1 MNFPFGLCYNALLRY
16 LYLETTPCAPS
27 HGYISSFLGFAVV
40 SSPLTNDPFGLCL
53 PSLRVLL
60 VFLQTSKSKICKYP
74 LPPLLHV
81 CRPDPLFSELL
92 PRFARPFTSHV
103 RTFTPPLLY
112 SFLEV
117 LETG

>member
-1 MNFPFGLCYNALLRY
+1 MPLVIVPSPLWGKTSLAAGAFNLPSLLMNFPFGLCYNALLRY

-74 LPPLLHV
+74 LPPLLHF
-81 CRPDPLFSELL
+81 CR
-92 PRFARPFTSHV
+92 
-103 RTFTPPLLY
+103 
-112 SFLEV
+112 
-117 LETG
+117 